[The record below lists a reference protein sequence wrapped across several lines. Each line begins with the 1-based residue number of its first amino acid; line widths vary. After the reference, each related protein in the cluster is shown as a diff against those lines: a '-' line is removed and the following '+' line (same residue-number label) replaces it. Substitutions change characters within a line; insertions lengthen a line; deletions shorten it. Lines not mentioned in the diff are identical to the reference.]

1 MKVSFYSE
9 YYLSILITVD
19 LKLDFDIAYGV
30 GVGGNEDAKSMDN
43 WRIFKK
49 IIIFKIGRFNF
60 NTFSFQLCL

>member
-30 GVGGNEDAKSMDN
+30 GETSQRG
-43 WRIFKK
+43 RK
-49 IIIFKIGRFNF
+49 INGQLAD
-60 NTFSFQLCL
+60 FQENHYFQNRPFQF